1 MSDHECQWKEK
12 DVAGRANERVSADW
26 RDAVGAAHGAESK
39 YKRLVKAIAGDIERG
54 ALEAG
59 VRLAPQREVAAE
71 LGISVQTVTNA
82 YKELERQGLIRC
94 EVGRG
99 SFVSARVTEAM
110 SNYILDTSER
120 EIVDFSIARIL
131 HTAEHDACWREVCA
145 TLSTLDDQPWI
156 RSFRPIAG
164 FEHHRQAGVAWLAS
178 LNMPAHADTL
188 LVTNGTAHA
197 IFLALASTVGPGDT
211 VLCESLTDHGVI
223 GSANVLGFTLKGLE
237 VDEHGIRPE
246 HFEEMCDS
254 ERVSALVCTPTL
266 NNPTVSVMPDSRRRA
281 IAKIADRYGVYV
293 IEDDVYGALPAKA
306 NTPIA
311 SLIPDL
317 AFYATSM
324 TKSVL
329 TGLRT
334 GYLAMPRRL
343 ALRVESVLRVSSWM
357 ATSPIAEIATRWI
370 ADGTA
375 KRLVELQRERI
386 GARQAMVRAVLGD
399 YVLGSH
405 PQALSA
411 WLRVP
416 DYWQADRV
424 VRELRKRQIAVTSP
438 DPFVV
443 GGTERPN
450 AVRLCVGAEVS
461 DAACRT
467 AIETIAEVFEQY
479 PHLHDFS

>member
-1 MSDHECQWKEK
+1 MSASRRREN
-12 DVAGRANERVSADW
+12 VAGRANDRVAASW
-26 RDAVGAAHGAESK
+26 REAVGAAHGAESK
-39 YKRLVKAIAGDIERG
+39 YKRLVKAIAGDIESG
-54 ALEAG
+54 ALGAG
-59 VRLAPQREVAAE
+59 ARLAPQREVAAE

-99 SFVSARVTEAM
+99 SFVAARVTESM

-120 EIVDFSIARIL
+120 EIVDFSIARIV
-131 HTAEHDACWREVCA
+131 HTPEHDASWREVCA
-145 TLSTLDDQPWI
+145 TLATLDDQPWI

-178 LNMPAHADTL
+178 LNMPAQADTL
-188 LVTNGTAHA
+188 LITNGAAHG
-197 IFLALASTVGPGDT
+197 IFLALATTVGPGDT

-237 VDEHGIRPE
+237 VDEYGIRPE

-254 ERVSALVCTPTL
+254 ERISALVCTPTL
-266 NNPTVSVMPDSRRRA
+266 NNPTVSMMPDSRRRA
-281 IAKIADRYGVYV
+281 IARIADRYGVYV

-306 NTPIA
+306 ATPIA
-311 SLIPDL
+311 SLIPEL
-317 AFYATSM
+317 AFYSTSM

-343 ALRVESVLRVSSWM
+343 ALRTESVLRVSSWM

-370 ADGTA
+370 VDGTA
-375 KRLVELQRERI
+375 KRLVALQRERL
-386 GARQAMVRAVLGD
+386 AVRQAMVRASLGE

-405 PQALSA
+405 PQALSV

-424 VRELRKRQIAVTSP
+424 VRELRNRQIAITSP
-438 DPFVV
+438 DPFLV
-443 GGTERPN
+443 GSTPRPN

-461 DAACRT
+461 DAACK
-467 AIETIAEVFEQY
+467 AAFDTIAEVFEQY
-479 PHLHDFS
+479 PHLNDFM

>member
-1 MSDHECQWKEK
+1 MAWATISGE
-12 DVAGRANERVSADW
+12 W

-39 YKRLVKAIAGDIERG
+39 YKRLVKAIAQDIERG
-54 ALEAG
+54 ALVSG

-71 LGISVQTVTNA
+71 LGVSVQTVTNA

-99 SFVSARVTEAM
+99 SFVAARVTESM
-110 SNYILDTSER
+110 SNYILDTAER
-120 EIVDFSIARIL
+120 EIVDFSIARIV
-131 HTAEHDACWREVCA
+131 HTPQHDAAWRDVCA
-145 TLSTLDDQPWI
+145 TLATLDDQPWI

-164 FEHHRQAGVAWLAS
+164 FEHHRQAGAAWLAS
-178 LNMPAHADTL
+178 LNMPAKPESL
-188 LVTNGTAHA
+188 LITNGAAHG

-237 VDEHGIRPE
+237 IDEYGIRPE

-254 ERVSALVCTPTL
+254 ERVSALVCTPTF
-266 NNPTVSVMPDSRRRA
+266 NNPTMAVLPDSRRRA
-281 IAKIADRYGVYV
+281 IARIAERYGVYV

-306 NTPIA
+306 NTPVA
-311 SLIPDL
+311 SLIPEL
-317 AFYATSM
+317 AFYCTSM

-370 ADGTA
+370 LDGTA
-375 KRLVELQRERI
+375 RRLVELQRERLA
-386 GARQAMVRAVLGD
+386 ARQAMVRAALGD
-399 YVLGSH
+399 YVLGAH
-405 PQALSA
+405 PNALSA

-416 DYWQADRV
+416 DYWQADRL
-424 VRELRKRQIAVTSP
+424 VRELRNRQIAVTSP
-438 DPFVV
+438 DPFLV
-443 GGTERPN
+443 GGTQRPN
-450 AVRLCVGAEVS
+450 AVRISLGAEAS
-461 DAACRT
+461 DTACRNALQT
-467 AIETIAEVFEQY
+467 MAGVFEQY
-479 PHLHDFS
+479 PHVHDFS

>member
-1 MSDHECQWKEK
+1 MAWATISGE
-12 DVAGRANERVSADW
+12 W

-39 YKRLVKAIAGDIERG
+39 YKRLVKAIAQDIERG
-54 ALEAG
+54 ALVSG

-71 LGISVQTVTNA
+71 LGVSVQTVTNA

-99 SFVSARVTEAM
+99 SFVAARVTESM
-110 SNYILDTSER
+110 SNYILDTAER
-120 EIVDFSIARIL
+120 EIVDFSIARIV
-131 HTAEHDACWREVCA
+131 HTPQHDAAWRDVCA
-145 TLSTLDDQPWI
+145 TLATLDDQPWI

-164 FEHHRQAGVAWLAS
+164 FEHHRQAGAAWLAS
-178 LNMPAHADTL
+178 LNMPVKPESL
-188 LVTNGTAHA
+188 LITNGAAHG

-223 GSANVLGFTLKGLE
+223 GSASVLGFTLKGLE
-237 VDEHGIRPE
+237 IDEYGIRPE

-254 ERVSALVCTPTL
+254 ERVSALVCTPTF
-266 NNPTVSVMPDSRRRA
+266 NNPTMAVLPDSRRRA
-281 IAKIADRYGVYV
+281 IARIAERYGVYV

-311 SLIPDL
+311 SLIPEL
-317 AFYATSM
+317 AFYCTSM

-343 ALRVESVLRVSSWM
+343 ALRVESVLRVSCWM

-370 ADGTA
+370 MDGTA
-375 KRLVELQRERI
+375 RRLVELQRERLA
-386 GARQAMVRAVLGD
+386 ARQAMVREALGD
-399 YVLGSH
+399 YVLGAH
-405 PQALSA
+405 PNALSA

-416 DYWQADRV
+416 DYWQADRL
-424 VRELRKRQIAVTSP
+424 VRELRNRQIAVTSP
-438 DPFVV
+438 DPFLV
-443 GGTERPN
+443 GGTARPN
-450 AVRLCVGAEVS
+450 AVRISLGAEAS
-461 DAACRT
+461 DTACRNALQT
-467 AIETIAEVFEQY
+467 MADVFEQY
-479 PHLHDFS
+479 PHVHDFN

>member
-1 MSDHECQWKEK
+1 MAWATISGE
-12 DVAGRANERVSADW
+12 W

-39 YKRLVKAIAGDIERG
+39 YKRLVKAIAQDIERG
-54 ALEAG
+54 ALVSG

-71 LGISVQTVTNA
+71 LGVSVQTVTNA

-99 SFVSARVTEAM
+99 SFVAARVTESM
-110 SNYILDTSER
+110 SNYILDTAER
-120 EIVDFSIARIL
+120 EIVDFSIARIV
-131 HTAEHDACWREVCA
+131 HTPQHDAAWRDVCA
-145 TLSTLDDQPWI
+145 TLATLDDQPWI

-164 FEHHRQAGVAWLAS
+164 FEHHRQAGAAWLAS
-178 LNMPAHADTL
+178 LNMPVKPESL
-188 LVTNGTAHA
+188 LITNGAAHG

-237 VDEHGIRPE
+237 IDEYGIRPE

-254 ERVSALVCTPTL
+254 ERVSALVCTPTF
-266 NNPTVSVMPDSRRRA
+266 NNPTMFVLPDSRRRA
-281 IAKIADRYGVYV
+281 IARIAERYGVYV

-311 SLIPDL
+311 SLIPEL
-317 AFYATSM
+317 AFYCTSM

-357 ATSPIAEIATRWI
+357 ATSPIAEIATRWVM
-370 ADGTA
+370 DGTA
-375 KRLVELQRERI
+375 RRLVELQRERLA
-386 GARQAMVRAVLGD
+386 ARQAMVRAALGD
-399 YVLGSH
+399 YVLGAH
-405 PQALSA
+405 PNALSA

-416 DYWQADRV
+416 DYWQADRL
-424 VRELRKRQIAVTSP
+424 VRELRNRQIAVTSP
-438 DPFVV
+438 DPFLV
-443 GGTERPN
+443 GGTQRPN
-450 AVRLCVGAEVS
+450 AVRISLGAEAP
-461 DAACRT
+461 DAACRNALQT
-467 AIETIAEVFEQY
+467 MAGVFEQY
-479 PHLHDFS
+479 PHVHDFN